1 MKYETAKRRKNTC
14 ITGFL
19 MLMMWGWGG
28 LRSHVDKIKA
38 DPQDGLLFLGLAFG
52 LPSLILLVL
61 AIYYSIVAKNWNM
74 TSLMNLMNLKK
85 VPNNRKKIN
94 NLKSTF

>member
-61 AIYYSIVAKNWNM
+61 AIYYSIVAKKLEYDELDELDEPQE
-74 TSLMNLMNLKK
+74 SSEQPEESK
-85 VPNNRKKIN
+85 
-94 NLKSTF
+94 